1 MPDDKLGKAIDIAS
15 AIGEIYGAV
24 EEAKA
29 RCKQVPRVSVE
40 FGARKVLAPGDETD
54 PTKRPSDYVGG
65 TFTWHF

>member
-1 MPDDKLGKAIDIAS
+1 MDTHRQFLPANRTDVAPA
-15 AIGEIYGAV
+15 AV
-24 EEAKA
+24 RPQAA
-29 RCKQVPRVSVE
+29 PPQVPRVSVE